1 MGVFSRFKNIGK
13 TLGGGAI
20 RGVGSGIV
28 GAATGIHQLQLFET
42 VFPFVSDP
50 FRLPNQI
57 EVDAPNKFTGDPVA
71 EQIRTYAMS
80 IGMDQLVAGIAEQM
94 KSGQP
99 ISEQQLDQLLQGT
112 SFLGSLYNGNADL
125 GQSAALNVLAFIS
138 SAAEGDYSSN
148 SFLVGLAKAGSTLPT
163 AAQPEDDALAQSLLE
178 QQELAL
184 EQQRITTLMAQRNYE
199 REGIL
204 SIIQMLPSANRLEF
218 MSAMF
223 QTPKFAQLFF
233 GDLDAGSNDGPYVG
247 SVLGSL
253 GAGPTTPTSSATPL
267 TDTQT
272 KLFRRFGQ

>member
-80 IGMDQLVAGIAEQM
+80 IGM
-94 KSGQP
+94 
-99 ISEQQLDQLLQGT
+99 DQLLQGT